1 MTKRKEKNIAKFIR
15 LCYLTGALMAY
26 NTSAFAVMSND
37 VLPQNGNF
45 TYGMGQINNLPNNV
59 MNIEQST
66 NNAVIKWD
74 AFSIGSAATVNFKG
88 SDGFNV
94 LNYVDSG
101 NMSQIHGTMNAAN
114 GNVYLV
120 NTAGTFIG
128 KSAQINVGSLYVS
141 NKKMES
147 QDFESFLNDSG
158 TPSVN
163 GIVTNAELMSLGHI
177 NANNVTFEGNRI
189 VLDMDRLSDL
199 NGDNLVNGTIDI
211 KTNDQE
217 EVILGYTAYDESY
230 GYSHGNANKEFM
242 ITADGQETKIKG
254 YMWVEDIKQLQAISS
269 NLNGNYALHNGIDA
283 TSTKELSFTSIG
295 TETAAFT
302 GKLDGLASGIEG
314 VEFSIFDL
322 NIEGNDNLGLFGVT
336 ENATIKNLI
345 MSSGSVTGTGENIG
359 AVVGKADGGSIKN
372 ILSSMNIYG
381 QTNVGGIV
389 GSAGNLNVFSV
400 SNTGHVEGYENVG
413 GLIGKMSEGQLLGNS
428 YNIGKIEGK
437 NNSNLY
443 SHNIG
448 GLIGLAQNAIVGS
461 ENDVIK
467 NQLTVNGGYNVGGI
481 VGKAEETSITNAV
494 NTANITANSYIDET
508 YKYHTDNTKMD
519 VVDGCGSVEV
529 CVANVGGIAGK
540 VEGGKLTNITNS
552 GNSVQSVLGDGEFY
566 IAGNVGGIV
575 GSSSGVEIENAI
587 NQDSYIYG
595 AHNIGGIAGY
605 FDNGKITN
613 SFNIGGD
620 IMGTGARLYSSN
632 DFAEE
637 SIRQDGSESFNIGNI
652 GGIAGYIF
660 GDDAYIAQSGNRGN
674 VHSLYI
680 IDNDNIPEA
689 AKAANVGGI
698 VGKIDRTK
706 TNTLDVIKKGV
717 GEADGADAAV
727 SDSYNTG
734 KIQGYTGVGGIVG
747 QMYNGEV
754 AGSYNVGSV
763 LSTRRSTIDST
774 EALNMGGIVGDTTE
788 ESEARALIYDSYNEG
803 EIGDKEYTKFYGR
816 HVGGVVGRLSG
827 TVEQSYNVGNI
838 YNGFN
843 VVGGI
848 VGYFYTGEIN
858 NTFNAGNITVVNQS
872 NASSQVGGIAGAVDL
887 SAGNVNI
894 NNSYNLGI
902 LRSFKAST
910 GGSNSLGGILG
921 QVVNWKNSQNKLSI
935 NNVYTTGNLYT
946 AVLNGDSYV
955 KSDDGLQKIIGDIS
969 DKKNGEYEIKCGY
982 YIAPS
987 GSEFFTLADEQATT
1001 INFADRYDK
1010 TKYEEFNFSM
1020 QEEGGVVTDGEW
1032 RIYDTTTPILNA
1044 FLPNSE
1050 GFFRQNYDNT
1060 TVTNIQ
1066 YGTAYNPLLTII
1078 TAKDNSELTYDWTE
1092 FNSRKNASFAVL
1104 NGSLTLNNFDTD
1116 GNYYVGTLYSDG
1128 KLTINGS
1135 NDIKLGRSSKL
1146 YGGSVDIDTD
1156 GALNINGSI
1165 IATGN
1170 DKMGNVTVN
1179 GQSVDIVGT
1188 IDSAQKGEKT
1198 VIYGIGCGTNYDQVD
1213 YSKVND
1219 TEAMP
1224 SIEKLYCY
1232 VTSQEAV
1239 NDGNVDITSADGN
1252 VNILLGVSNTGKIT
1266 AYGDL
1271 AVNSA
1276 GSVFIDSDLD
1286 LNGNLQ
1292 VNALGEI
1299 VLDISNIGKTTD
1311 SSSSESLHNFLKHFA
1326 NDGTEQHTISFVN
1339 DNRAA
1344 DAIIAIDMWNGDHYD
1359 IAKYDDSENNIYNE
1373 IADLSIENGGTKQN
1387 GWELTS
1393 VWISDA
1399 EQLKGIQDRKNSN
1412 PESPILSYNFALKND
1427 IDASGLEQYNAIGVG
1442 DTAFTGS
1449 FDGRRYNIIGLNV
1462 ADSSGYVGVFAHVG
1476 ENGSVKNLN
1485 VISSNFTGGSVGA
1498 IAGWNEGSIE
1508 NVTTFGNRVASDSFV
1523 GNDKITGSS
1532 QVGTAGGITG
1542 INTGSIINANVNG
1555 AVISDIRSED
1565 RDFDST
1571 AGGITGINMG
1581 TVKESVSNS
1590 AVTASH
1596 DSAKALGG
1604 VVGINLGETAI
1615 IDHVESLGIVNGSY
1629 KTVDGVHITENV
1641 GGIAGVNFNGAKISN
1656 AYNEAYVFGSNS
1668 VGGIVGYSGSDNEVQ
1683 NLISNVINSGIVTS
1697 SSEGIEGEEN
1707 TQNTGGL
1714 IGSNNYTD
1722 ITNARNTGTV
1732 TGENYVGGM
1741 VGYNSANSKLSN
1753 IINDGAASITGEN
1766 YVGGIAGNNA
1776 GDIDADQMT
1785 LVNNGDIYGQ
1795 NYVGGI
1801 AGLNE
1806 GNIKN
1811 TNNDISLYIKD
1822 IGKVAEYF
1830 GGVTGLNS
1838 GSGTIANATNSGN
1851 VMVSGASYVGGI
1863 AGLNEGKLEGAG
1875 NSNSGVVIGNTYV
1888 GGVVGLNRSEIT
1900 GTETEMLVIRNDG
1913 LVAAE
1918 AGGAGGI
1925 FGKNEGVITYV
1936 ELINSGKIYGT
1947 DSEDNVSGTGGLI
1960 GENGEGGIVTHS
1972 SLKNEV
1978 NGQVTGI
1985 KNVGGL
1991 IGKNYA
1997 DITGGRDYNNSYYKY
2012 QIYNNGVINV
2022 GAYKDVNDDG
2032 QYMFEAAK
2040 GENIGGLFGYNEG
2053 YVTAAYN
2060 TGAINADQSDSVGGI
2075 AGKNSG
2081 TLDQVFNTVMT
2092 SDGENAVISGDSNV
2106 GGLVGCNIGRIENAY
2121 NSTAVRGQS
2130 DATGYIVGLNEGTID
2145 NVFDV
2150 VNDQYNLIG
2159 KNEKE
2164 DGITN
2169 LYQLN
2174 SGDLTEVKLKDRD
2187 SYTSLENDKW
2197 KFYNGYQTPLLKVF
2211 LTKAEYNGSIDFS
2224 YNTQDQGLSIE
2235 SVTAADGM
2243 KAYHNVNDLFMV
2255 LQNKDAGEYLAFY
2268 SDQIAP
2274 NSSGDEFNPNNLGY
2288 DIDVNY
2294 KINKAS
2300 LSIILDDI
2308 SRVYGN
2314 DSISNLG
2321 NEHKDDNNWFHY
2333 GADNNYGYS
2342 VGTNNLT
2349 QEMITELQKIVFTQN
2364 SDGAVDNLPE
2374 RKNTNNVGD
2383 YVWGAIFDLGE
2394 LAANYE
2400 FIDAGG
2406 LSSYTG
2412 VGTSTVEKADLVINV
2427 NDVKTVYGTKFE
2439 EDQYGYEFGSG
2450 SGLVNGDEENILGEL
2465 SYANSAA
2472 LDGTNGKWTVDAG
2485 TYGDA
2490 VELAGLNDLGN
2501 YSVTVNKG
2509 AATVEKADLVINVND
2524 QVIFQGEKPDYTG
2537 TIDGLTNG
2545 DNMISDKKN
2554 YFGVKDPSI
2563 ESNLGTHEQVIG
2575 VWLSGQYYELNNI
2588 PNIGFWSNYNVT
2600 IVPGDLT
2607 VNKKENDNYTFWEA
2621 DDKYSWAKKREERE
2635 RKAELNFISGG
2646 MEI

>member
-199 NGDNLVNGTIDI
+199 NGDNLVSGTIDI

-1508 NVTTFGNRVASDSFV
+1508 NVTTFGNRVVSDSFV

-1714 IGSNNYTD
+1714 IGNNNYTD

-1741 VGYNSANSKLSN
+1741 VGYNAANSKLSN

-1997 DITGGRDYNNSYYKY
+1997 NITGGRDYNNSYYKY

-2040 GENIGGLFGYNEG
+2040 GENIGGLFGYNKG

-2075 AGKNSG
+2075 AGNNSG

-2130 DATGYIVGLNEGTID
+2130 DATGYIVGLNKGTID

-2164 DGITN
+2164 DGTTN

-2224 YNTQDQGLSIE
+2224 YNAQDQGLSIE

-2268 SDQIAP
+2268 SDQIAL
-2274 NSSGDEFNPNNLGY
+2274 NNSGDEFNPNNLGY

-2333 GADNNYGYS
+2333 GADNDYGYS

-2412 VGTSTVEKADLVINV
+2412 VGTS
-2427 NDVKTVYGTKFE
+2427 
-2439 EDQYGYEFGSG
+2439 
-2450 SGLVNGDEENILGEL
+2450 
-2465 SYANSAA
+2465 
-2472 LDGTNGKWTVDAG
+2472 
-2485 TYGDA
+2485 
-2490 VELAGLNDLGN
+2490 
-2501 YSVTVNKG
+2501 
-2509 AATVEKADLVINVND
+2509 TVEKADLVINVND

>member
-141 NKKMES
+141 TKKMES

-242 ITADGQETKIKG
+242 ITADGQETKIEG

-359 AVVGKADGGSIKN
+359 AVVGKAAGGSIKN

-461 ENDVIK
+461 ENDAIK

-1311 SSSSESLHNFLKHFA
+1311 SSSESLHNFLKHFT
-1326 NDGTEQHTISFVN
+1326 NYGTEQHTISFVN

-1508 NVTTFGNRVASDSFV
+1508 NVTTFGNRVVSDSFV

-1741 VGYNSANSKLSN
+1741 VGYNAANSKLSN

-1863 AGLNEGKLEGAG
+1863 SGLNEGKLEGAG

-1960 GENGEGGIVTHS
+1960 GENGKGGIVTHS

-2092 SDGENAVISGDSNV
+2092 SDGENAIISGDSNV

-2164 DGITN
+2164 DGTTN

-2224 YNTQDQGLSIE
+2224 YNAQDQGLSIE

-2333 GADNNYGYS
+2333 GADNDYGYS

-2412 VGTSTVEKADLVINV
+2412 VGTSTVEKA
-2427 NDVKTVYGTKFE
+2427 
-2439 EDQYGYEFGSG
+2439 
-2450 SGLVNGDEENILGEL
+2450 
-2465 SYANSAA
+2465 A
-2472 LDGTNGKWTVDAG
+2472 
-2485 TYGDA
+2485 
-2490 VELAGLNDLGN
+2490 
-2501 YSVTVNKG
+2501 
-2509 AATVEKADLVINVND
+2509 LVINVND